1 MVRVSN
7 IAKKVTK
14 ATKSAAKSVTSI
26 PKSYSTVWVIVAIFL
41 LAIILFAVF
50 FPGRFNTSNPFV
62 PETFDSYYD
71 GVMENLENSGSGSG
85 KSSADIATTLS
96 SSKPTFVMFKM
107 TGCGHC
113 ENMLDD
119 LKAVREE
126 LAKNGSVVKAEY
138 LDVTEDSGNLFG
150 PYNVNGFPTLMLF
163 PDGPSKKS
171 TAIKHEGERTKSAM
185 LKFIKDNYNKS

>member
-7 IAKKVTK
+7 IAKKVTN

-71 GVMENLENSGSGSG
+71 GVMENLENSGSD
-85 KSSADIATTLS
+85 KSSADIAATLS

-107 TGCGHC
+107 TGCGYC
-113 ENMLDD
+113 DKMLNDFKD
-119 LKAVREE
+119 VREE

-138 LDVTEDSGNLFG
+138 LDVTEDSGNLFSN
-150 PYNVNGFPTLMLF
+150 YDVNGYPTLMLF

-171 TAIKHEGERTKSAM
+171 TAIKHDGERTKSAM

>member
-7 IAKKVTK
+7 IAKKVTN

-71 GVMENLENSGSGSG
+71 GVMENLENSGSD
-85 KSSADIATTLS
+85 KSSADIAATLS

-107 TGCGHC
+107 TGCGYC
-113 ENMLDD
+113 YI
-119 LKAVREE
+119 
-126 LAKNGSVVKAEY
+126 S
-138 LDVTEDSGNLFG
+138 
-150 PYNVNGFPTLMLF
+150 
-163 PDGPSKKS
+163 
-171 TAIKHEGERTKSAM
+171 
-185 LKFIKDNYNKS
+185 

>member
-41 LAIILFAVF
+41 GAIILFAVF
-50 FPGRFNTSNPFV
+50 FPGRFHTSNPFV

-85 KSSADIATTLS
+85 LSSADIATTLS
-96 SSKPTFVMFKM
+96 SSKPMFIMFKM
-107 TGCGHC
+107 NNCPHC
-113 ENMLDD
+113 VNMLDD
-119 LKAVREE
+119 FKGVREE

-150 PYNVNGFPTLMLF
+150 PYNVNGFPTLMYF

-171 TAIKHEGERTKSAM
+171 TGVKYEDQRKKADM
-185 LKFIKDNYNKS
+185 LKFIKQQSTNS